1 MKSIALKLDDTI
13 FEETDEITM
22 ELNMSRNRYI
32 NEAVAFYN
40 QVQRRLL
47 LEETLKRESELVRDE
62 SFRVLQEF
70 EESDEID

>member
-1 MKSIALKLDDTI
+1 MKSIALKLDNTI

-40 QVQRRLL
+40 RVQRRLL
-47 LEETLKRESELVRDE
+47 LEEKLKKESELVRDE
-62 SFRVLQEF
+62 SLRVLQEF

>member
-32 NEAVAFYN
+32 NEAVAYYN
-40 QVQRRLL
+40 RMQRKLI
-47 LEETLKRESELVRDE
+47 LEEKLKKESELVRDE
-62 SFRVLQEF
+62 SLMVLQEF